1 VATSLV
7 AVLAV
12 AVILLAGPGSRP
24 AGAFGSPDTGGPAL
38 VAGSPGGLSV
48 ASLSSVG
55 SPVASGSS
63 AESPSPSSPSASPA
77 PADAALADVPIVPVV
92 DFRSTESSVGPA
104 DVRAILAGTSQQYE
118 VLELVAGDADA
129 ILAGLGL
136 ERPSDP
142 GRLVTAKDGAT
153 LTRDLAKQRDR
164 LALLRADQVTPA
176 VRALAWGSR
185 SLFGVERVTKASSW
199 SLTARLPETV
209 KGTEAFDPAATWTI
223 VAGGDIMLDR
233 GVARAVK
240 LLGKGVDFPFDGGT
254 ARITGRT
261 CCSALDNPY
270 PLTGRTGNAGAV
282 RDLLMS
288 ADIAVA
294 NFENPAP
301 NAFRYHTQGTVFSA
315 DPGLIAGLRDAGID
329 VVSIAN
335 NHIRDAGAL
344 GILDTIRN
352 LEKYGL
358 KHAGA
363 GANLAAARRPAIV
376 TTHGVKV
383 AILGYDAIAPSYAAG
398 SSRVGSAQLSL
409 AAVKADVAKARA
421 SGADV
426 VIIYPHWGTEYT
438 SRPSAAQQALARG
451 IIDAGAD
458 MIIGNHAHWAA
469 AMEIYRGRPIWYA
482 LGNFVFDQ
490 DWSEPTMEG
499 ITLELTFR
507 GSTLVQARIRPHVI
521 LDKAQPNFL
530 DPAGSGKV
538 VMGQLFGAS
547 TGMLPW

>member
-1 VATSLV
+1 MAASVV
-7 AVLAV
+7 AVLA
-12 AVILLAGPGSRP
+12 AAIILLAGPGSHP
-24 AGAFGSPDTGGPAL
+24 TGA
-38 VAGSPGGLSV
+38 AGSPGASGSALGAGSPSGLSV
-48 ASLSSVG
+48 APATPLG
-55 SPVASGSS
+55 SPVASDPS
-63 AESPSPSSPSASPA
+63 AESPSPSASPA
-77 PADAALADVPIVPVV
+77 PTDAPLADVPIVPVV
-92 DFRSTESSVGPA
+92 DFRSTEASVRPA
-104 DVRAILAGTSQQYE
+104 DVAAVLAGTSERYDA
-118 VLELVAGDADA
+118 LELVAGDADA

-136 ERPSDP
+136 DRPSDP
-142 GRLVTAKDGAT
+142 GRLVTARDGAT
-153 LTRDLAKQRDR
+153 LAKDLAKHRDR
-164 LALLRADQVTPA
+164 LAFLRADQVTPA

-185 SLFGVERVTKASSW
+185 SLFGVDRVTKASSW
-199 SLTARLPETV
+199 TLTARLPGSV
-209 KGTEAFDPAATWTI
+209 KGATPFDPAATWTI
-223 VAGGDIMLDR
+223 VAAGDIMLDR
-233 GVARAVK
+233 GVARTVK
-240 LLGKGVDFPFDGGT
+240 ILGKGVDFPFDGGT

-270 PLTGRTGNAGAV
+270 PLTRRTGNAGAV
-282 RDLLMS
+282 RDLLKS

-301 NAFRYHTQGTVFSA
+301 NAFRWHTKGTVFSA
-315 DPGLIAGLRDAGID
+315 DPKLIAGLRNAGID
-329 VVSIAN
+329 VVSLGN
-335 NHIRDAGAL
+335 NHIRDAGAQ
-344 GILDTIRN
+344 GIIDTIRN

-358 KHAGA
+358 KHTGA
-363 GANLAAARRPAIV
+363 GANLVAARRPAIA

-383 AILGYDAIAPSYAAG
+383 AILGYDAIARYYAAG

-438 SRPSAAQQALARG
+438 PRPSAAQQRLARA

-469 AMEIYRGRPIWYA
+469 AMEVRRGRPIWYA

-490 DWSEPTMEG
+490 DWSEQTMEG

-521 LDKAQPNFL
+521 LDKAQPNFM

-538 VMGQLFGAS
+538 VMTQLYGAS
-547 TGMLPW
+547 KGTLPW